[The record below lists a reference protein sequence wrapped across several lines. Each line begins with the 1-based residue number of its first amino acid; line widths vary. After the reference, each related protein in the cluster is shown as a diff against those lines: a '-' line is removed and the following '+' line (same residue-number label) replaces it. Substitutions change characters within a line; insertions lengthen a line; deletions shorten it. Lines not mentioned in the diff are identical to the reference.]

1 MGKAIKVL
9 VVEDSEDDTRLAM
22 LTLRRA
28 GFEPQYR
35 RVEDADSLLAAI
47 SDEPWDAVLSDS
59 RLPTF
64 SGVDALRLFRK
75 SGLDIPFIFV
85 SGTMGEETAVEAMK
99 AGASDYVMK
108 ENMARLAPALER
120 ELQQAAMRAERRQAQ
135 LDRDR
140 HFDLLQAI
148 ADNTKAVIYAK
159 DLHGRYLMVNR
170 RFLDLFHLDAEAVIG
185 KNDSELFPPQTAS
198 ALRSVDRRVVVA
210 KAPITEEEVVPN
222 DDGPRT
228 YVSVKSPLRDRDGRV
243 LGVFGISTDI
253 SERKRSEDALRAS
266 EERTRLII
274 DAALDA
280 VVTIDADGVIIEWNP
295 QAEISFGWQRGE
307 AIGRPLTDTII
318 PPRFHDAHR
327 RGLLRYQKT
336 REANVLNQRIE
347 LAALHR
353 DGHEFP
359 VELTITPIRSGL
371 TLVFSAFVR
380 DITERKLAESRLQE
394 QVQRLSLLDQI
405 ARAIGERQDL
415 ASIYSVAL
423 GSLEQRLPLDFACM
437 CRYDALDRTLT
448 VAQLGERSEALGVEL
463 ALGDGA
469 ALPLDEAALARCLHG
484 GVLHE
489 SDTAQLDSAFAWRL
503 AGGGLHSLVIAP
515 LQAEGRTLGALL
527 CARKRVN
534 AFSTADREF
543 LRQLS
548 AHVALAAQHAQLH
561 ASLQRAYDDLR
572 RQMPR

>member
-9 VVEDSEDDTRLAM
+9 VVEDSEDDTQLAM

-28 GFEPQYR
+28 GFDPHYR
-35 RVEDADSLLAAI
+35 RVQDADSLLAAI
-47 SDEPWDAVLSDS
+47 SEERWDAVLSDS
-59 RLPTF
+59 RLPAF
-64 SGVDALRLFRK
+64 SGVEALRLFRK

-85 SGTMGEETAVEAMK
+85 SGTIGEETAVEAMK

-108 ENMARLAPALER
+108 ENLARLAPALER
-120 ELQQAAMRAERRQAQ
+120 ELQQTEVRAERRQAQ
-135 LDRDR
+135 RDRDR
-140 HFDLLQAI
+140 HLDLLQAI
-148 ADNTKAVIYAK
+148 ADNTEAVIYAK
-159 DLHGRYLMVNR
+159 DLQGRYLLANR
-170 RFLDLFHLDAEAVIG
+170 RFLEQFHVGSETVIG
-185 KNDSELFPPQTAS
+185 KNDSELFPPDTAS

-210 KAPITEEEVVPN
+210 KAPVTEEEVVPN

-228 YVSVKSPLRDRDGRV
+228 YLSVKCPLRDRDGRV

-253 SERKRSEDALRAS
+253 TERKRAEDALRAS

-307 AIGRPLTDTII
+307 VIGRTLTDTII
-318 PPRFHDAHR
+318 PPRYHDAHR

-347 LAALHR
+347 LTAVHR

-359 VELTITPIRSGL
+359 IELAITPIRSGL
-371 TLVFSAFVR
+371 TLAFSAFVR

-405 ARAIGERQDL
+405 ACAIGQRQDL
-415 ASIYSVAL
+415 TSIYQVAL
-423 GSLEQRLPLDFACM
+423 GSVESLPMDFACV

-448 VAQLGERSEALGVEL
+448 VTQVGEHSQALATEL
-463 ALGDGA
+463 ALGEGA
-469 ALPLDEAALARCLHG
+469 ALPLDDDALTRCLRG
-484 GVLHE
+484 ELIHE
-489 SDTAQLDSAFAWRL
+489 PDTAQLDSGFAQRL
-503 AGGGLHSLVIAP
+503 AGGSLRSLVIVP
-515 LQAEGRTLGALL
+515 LQAEGRALGALL
-527 CARKRVN
+527 TARRQAN
-534 AFSTADREF
+534 AFSPADREF

>member
-1 MGKAIKVL
+1 MGKTIKVL

-28 GFEPQYR
+28 GFEPSYR
-35 RVEDADSLLAAI
+35 RVQDADSLLAAI
-47 SDEPWDAVLSDS
+47 SEERWDAVLSDS

-64 SGVDALRLFRK
+64 SGVEALRLFRK

-85 SGTMGEETAVEAMK
+85 SGTIGEETAVEAMK

-108 ENMARLAPALER
+108 ENLARLAPALER
-120 ELQQAAMRAERRQAQ
+120 ELQQTEMRAERRQAQ
-135 LDRDR
+135 RDRDR

-148 ADNTKAVIYAK
+148 ADNTEAVIYAK

-170 RFLDLFHLDAEAVIG
+170 RFLDLFHLSSDAVIG

-210 KAPITEEEVVPN
+210 KAPVTEEEVVPN
-222 DDGPRT
+222 DGGPRT
-228 YVSVKSPLRDRDGRV
+228 YLSVKCPLRDRDGRV

-253 SERKRSEDALRAS
+253 TERKRAEDALRAS

-307 AIGRPLTDTII
+307 VIGRTLTDTII

-347 LAALHR
+347 LTAVHR

-359 VELTITPIRSGL
+359 IELAITPIRSGL
-371 TLVFSAFVR
+371 TLAFSAFVR

-405 ARAIGERQDL
+405 ACAIGQREDL
-415 ASIYSVAL
+415 GEIYQVAL
-423 GSLEQRLPLDFACM
+423 GNLEALPVDFACV

-448 VAQLGERSEALGVEL
+448 VTQVGERSEPLASEL
-463 ALGDGA
+463 ALGERA
-469 ALPLDEAALARCLHG
+469 ALPLDEDALTRCLRG
-484 GVLHE
+484 ELIHE
-489 SDTAQLDSAFAWRL
+489 PDTAQLDAPFAQRL
-503 AGGGLHSLVIAP
+503 AGGGLRSLVIAP
-515 LQAEGRTLGALL
+515 LQAEGRALGALL
-527 CARKRVN
+527 TARRQAN
-534 AFSTADREF
+534 AFSPADREF

>member
-9 VVEDSEDDTRLAM
+9 VVEDSEDDTQLAM

-28 GFEPQYR
+28 GFDPHYR
-35 RVEDADSLLAAI
+35 RVQDADSLLAAI
-47 SDEPWDAVLSDS
+47 SEERWDAVLSDS
-59 RLPTF
+59 RLPAF
-64 SGVDALRLFRK
+64 SGVEALQLFRK

-85 SGTMGEETAVEAMK
+85 SGTIGEETAVEAMK

-108 ENMARLAPALER
+108 ENLARLAPALER
-120 ELQQAAMRAERRQAQ
+120 ELQQTEVRAERRQAQ
-135 LDRDR
+135 RDRDR
-140 HFDLLQAI
+140 HLDLLQAI
-148 ADNTKAVIYAK
+148 ADNTEAVIYAK
-159 DLHGRYLMVNR
+159 DLQGRYLLANR
-170 RFLDLFHLDAEAVIG
+170 RFLEQFHVGSDAVIG
-185 KNDSELFPPQTAS
+185 KNDSELFPPDTAS

-210 KAPITEEEVVPN
+210 KAPVTEEEVVPN

-228 YVSVKSPLRDRDGRV
+228 YLSVKCPLRDRDGRV

-253 SERKRSEDALRAS
+253 TERKHSEDALRAS

-280 VVTIDADGVIIEWNP
+280 VVTIDADGVIIEWSP

-307 AIGRPLTDTII
+307 VIGRTLTDTII
-318 PPRFHDAHR
+318 PPRYHDAHR

-347 LAALHR
+347 LTAVHR

-359 VELTITPIRSGL
+359 IELAITPIRSGL
-371 TLVFSAFVR
+371 TLAFSAFVR
-380 DITERKLAESRLQE
+380 DITERKLAELRLQE

-405 ARAIGERQDL
+405 ACAIGQRQDL
-415 ASIYSVAL
+415 TSIYQVAL
-423 GSLEQRLPLDFACM
+423 GSVESLPMDFACV

-448 VAQLGERSEALGVEL
+448 VTQVGERSLALATEL
-463 ALGDGA
+463 ALGEGA
-469 ALPLDEAALARCLHG
+469 ALPLDEDTLTRCLRG
-484 GVLHE
+484 ELIHE
-489 SDTAQLDSAFAWRL
+489 PDTAQLDSGFAQRL
-503 AGGGLHSLVIAP
+503 AGGSLRSLVIVP
-515 LQAEGRTLGALL
+515 LQAEGRALGALL
-527 CARKRVN
+527 TARRQAN
-534 AFSTADREF
+534 AFSPADREF

-572 RQMPR
+572 RQLPR